1 MEKVITYIILGLGI
15 ASTVISVALT
25 VLNQIKSRRKATVD
39 IVDSDNNKVGAT
51 TSADGNKTHNKRS
64 KGGLEIAT
72 ETLEKILEYITSA
85 EQLFNSYAVGKCG
98 DKKLATVLQNIKVDC
113 LSNKEKFDET
123 KWTEVVNKLVE
134 FTKTVNK

>member
-1 MEKVITYIILGLGI
+1 MEKIITYIILGLGI

-51 TSADGNKTHNKRS
+51 TSADGNKTHNKRR

-123 KWTEVVNKLVE
+123 KWTEVVNKLVQ

>member
-1 MEKVITYIILGLGI
+1 MEKIITYIILGLGI

-51 TSADGNKTHNKRS
+51 TSADGDKAHHKRS

-72 ETLEKILEYITSA
+72 ETLEKILGYITSA
-85 EQLFNSYAVGKCG
+85 EQLFNSYAIGKCG

-123 KWTEVVNKLVE
+123 KWTKVVNQLVE

>member
-1 MEKVITYIILGLGI
+1 MEKIITYIILGLGI
-15 ASTVISVALT
+15 ASTIISIALT
-25 VLNQIKSRRKATVD
+25 VLNQIKSRRKATIDVVD
-39 IVDSDNNKVGAT
+39 GDNNKVGAT
-51 TSADGNKTHNKRS
+51 TTVDGDKTHTKRG

-72 ETLEKILEYITSA
+72 ETLEKVLGYITSA

-113 LSNKEKFDET
+113 LSNKEKFDEQ
-123 KWTEVVNKLVE
+123 KWTNVVNQLVE